1 MNTFKKTVVCDQE
14 GNILRVIDNRQV
26 EDVRSHRLSR
36 IRKRAN
42 RAIEEAVPE
51 YKQRNIAM
59 GIIKGAEKT
68 NLLAKI
74 NDVRDYCNALEQEI
88 NGVSWDGE
96 ESTRAQACDEIEAV
110 SWGYEPE

>member
-1 MNTFKKTVVCDQE
+1 MSTHKKRMICDKQ
-14 GNILRVIDNRQV
+14 GNVLQIIDNRQV

-59 GIIKGAEKT
+59 GIITGAEKT

-74 NDVRDYCNALEQEI
+74 NEVRDYCNALEQEI
-88 NGVSWDGE
+88 DDVSWDGE
-96 ESTRAQACDEIEAV
+96 ESSCAQACDEIEAV